1 MKKSFPVL
9 GAAVV
14 ILGLSLSSL
23 AQGGSSVGGFMRR
36 ADDAYRKRDY
46 AAYLENLQKARQM
59 SEDDPAV
66 LYNLACAYALTGNRP
81 EAVKTLDKLA
91 GMNLGWDAPSDPDL
105 ASLRDA
111 PGFQAFLGKL
121 EQARKPV
128 TRSEAAFTLAERD
141 LFPEGIAYDPAQE
154 AFYLTSILK
163 RKIVVRDKTGAV
175 SDFIAP
181 GQDGFLSGLGAKVDP
196 IRRVLWVC
204 TADRPRMEGHGEGT
218 AGLSGVFKYD
228 LATKKLLKKF
238 VMDGKT
244 GPHLLNDLVV
254 TSQGVVYATDSLA
267 GAVYR
272 IAPEQEDLVL
282 LTPYGLY
289 EYPNGLALSPDE
301 STLFVAHAS
310 GIATVNLKTGD
321 RGELEHGAK
330 VFLGGIDGLAFFRG
344 SLIGIQNSARR
355 VARFVLNKTLDKVDR
370 VESLEAHNPLFAGMP
385 TTGAL
390 AGDTL
395 YLIANSQLNAVG
407 PDGKFLPADKLKET
421 AVLRVRLGP

>member
-9 GAAVV
+9 CAATV

-36 ADDAYRKRDY
+36 ADDAYQKKDY
-46 AAYLENLQKARQM
+46 AAYLENLTKAKEM
-59 SEDDPAV
+59 SGDDPAV
-66 LYNLACAYALTGNRP
+66 LYNLACAFALTGNKAQ
-81 EAVKTLDKLA
+81 AVKTLDRLA
-91 GMNLGWDAPSDPDL
+91 GMELGWDAPSDPDL

-121 EQARKPV
+121 DQARKPV
-128 TRSEAAFTLAERD
+128 ARSEAAFTLAERD
-141 LFPEGIAYDPAQE
+141 LFPEGIAYDSAQE

-163 RKIVVRDKTGAV
+163 RKIVVRDKAGAV

-196 IRRVLWVC
+196 TRRVLWVC

-254 TSQGVVYATDSLA
+254 TSQGVVYATDSSA

-272 IAPEQEDLVL
+272 ISPEQDDLVL

-289 EYPNGLALSPDE
+289 EYPNGIALSSDE
-301 STLFVAHAS
+301 TTLFVAHAS

-321 RGELEHGAK
+321 RGELQHGAK
-330 VFLGGIDGLAFFRG
+330 VFIGGIDGLYFFRG
-344 SLIGIQNSARR
+344 SLIGIQNGARR

-370 VESLEAHNPLFAGMP
+370 VEILEAHNPLFVGMP

-395 YLIANSQLNAVG
+395 YFIANSQLNAVG
-407 PDGKFLPADKLKET
+407 PDGKFLPADKLQET

>member
-1 MKKSFPVL
+1 MKKFFPTLMMTALV
-9 GAAVV
+9 
-14 ILGLSLSSL
+14 LGLSLPSL
-23 AQGGSSVGGFMRR
+23 GQSGSSVGGFMRR
-36 ADDAYRKRDY
+36 ADDAYQKKDY
-46 AAYLENLQKARQM
+46 AAFLENLQKARQM

-66 LYNLACAYALTGNRP
+66 LYNLACAYALTGGKA
-81 EAVKTLDKLA
+81 EAVKVLDKLA
-91 GMNLGWDAPSDPDL
+91 GMGLGWDAPSDSDL
-105 ASLRDA
+105 ASLKGT

-128 TRSEAAFTLAERD
+128 ARSETAFTLAERD

-163 RKIVVRDKTGAV
+163 RKIVVRDKAGAV
-175 SDFIAP
+175 TDFIAP
-181 GQDGFLSGLGAKVDP
+181 GQDGFLSGLGAKVDSS
-196 IRRVLWVC
+196 RRVLWVC
-204 TADRPRMEGHGEGT
+204 TADRPRMEGHNEGT

-228 LATKKLLKKF
+228 LATRKLLKKY

-272 IAPEQEDLVL
+272 ISPEQDDLVL

-289 EYPNGLALSPDE
+289 EYPNGIALSPDE
-301 STLFVAHAS
+301 TTLFVAHAS
-310 GIATVNLKTGD
+310 GIATVALKTGD
-321 RGELEHGAK
+321 RGELQHGAK
-330 VFLGGIDGLAFFRG
+330 VFIGGIDGLYFFRDG
-344 SLIGIQNSARR
+344 LIGIQNSARR
-355 VARFVLNKTLDKVDR
+355 VARFVLNKALDKVDR
-370 VESLEAHNPLFAGMP
+370 VDILEAHNPLFAGIP
-385 TTGAL
+385 TTGTL

-407 PDGKFLPADKLKET
+407 PDGKFLPAEKLQEPV
-421 AVLRVRLGP
+421 VLKVRLGP